1 MGSDPTGDKDDH
13 ILAILV
19 AAIDPIYQSP
29 LEYEFK
35 GGGEVYMVGNRE
47 EILDKSVK
55 EIQ

>member
-1 MGSDPTGDKDDH
+1 
-13 ILAILV
+13 LAILV